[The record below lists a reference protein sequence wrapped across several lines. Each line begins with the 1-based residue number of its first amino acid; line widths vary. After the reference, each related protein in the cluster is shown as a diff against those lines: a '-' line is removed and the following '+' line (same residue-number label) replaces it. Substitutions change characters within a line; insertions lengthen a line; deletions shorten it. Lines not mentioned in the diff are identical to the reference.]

1 MMNGF
6 GDVAEIERLRADLAA
21 SAGVR
26 VSYHHAD
33 LSRAAEVAALVAAT
47 EAEFGGVDIRVNNA
61 GLQHVAPVEDFPPE
75 KWDQLRAVILDASFH
90 TTRAALPAFR
100 STVVGR
106 PADQRR

>member
-1 MMNGF
+1 M
-6 GDVAEIERLRADLAA
+6 DSATSPRSSVCARTLRRRPG
-21 SAGVR
+21 SAFPTITP
-26 VSYHHAD
+26 D

-47 EAEFGGVDIRVNNA
+47 EAEFGGVDILVNNA
-61 GLQHVAPVEDFPPE
+61 GLQHVAPVEEFPPE

-90 TTRAALPAFR
+90 TIRAALPAFR

>member
-47 EAEFGGVDIRVNNA
+47 EAEFGGVDILVNNA